1 MPDDEKKSKEWE
13 QTEAP
18 DAVVEAHAPAV
29 SIGVNAPAPPG
40 AVAETHSVAVRIR
53 GSLPYLVIIFGSV
66 DIIIAL
72 AGALGFGLYAIVSGL
87 LLGVVELVI
96 GYISYRAP
104 FLLQRSVTGN

>member
-18 DAVVEAHAPAV
+18 DAVAETHAPAV
-29 SIGVNAPAPPG
+29 GIGVNAPAAPG
-40 AVAETHSVAVRIR
+40 AEAEAHSVAVRIR
-53 GSLPYLVIIFGSV
+53 GRLPYLVIIFGSV

-87 LLGVVELVI
+87 LLGFMEIAI
-96 GYISYRAP
+96 GLLSYRAP
-104 FLLQRSVTGN
+104 FLLPRSVTGN

>member
-1 MPDDEKKSKEWE
+1 MCFKKKKSNDVRWK
-13 QTEAP
+13 QT
-18 DAVVEAHAPAV
+18 VVPGVIARAYPPA
-29 SIGVNAPAPPG
+29 
-40 AVAETHSVAVRIR
+40 AVRIR
-53 GSLPYLVIIFGSV
+53 GRLPYLVIIFGSV

-104 FLLQRSVTGN
+104 SLLPRSVTGN